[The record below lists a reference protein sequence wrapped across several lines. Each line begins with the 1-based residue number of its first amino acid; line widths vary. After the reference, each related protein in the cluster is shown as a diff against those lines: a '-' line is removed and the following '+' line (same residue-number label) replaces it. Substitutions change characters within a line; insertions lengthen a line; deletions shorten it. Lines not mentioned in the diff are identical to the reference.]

1 MTKREI
7 YLLVFNKWID
17 KEQGLRGMRY
27 EIGKMSLDTLRTP
40 KSITLKDEKITVLF
54 TDNTR
59 HIINYTSDVEL
70 FDRFIEPK
78 EKKDPTDKSEKK

>member
-7 YLLVFNKWID
+7 YSVAFNRSITQD
-17 KEQGLRGMRY
+17 GTV
-27 EIGKMSLDTLRTP
+27 KMYVYSLGCVSQNAFRIP
-40 KSITLKDEKITVLF
+40 KSIILKDERITVTF
-54 TDNTR
+54 TDNSR
-59 HIINYTSDVEL
+59 HIINYNSDVEI